1 MTEVVPGLRLQTTA
15 TFKDL
20 IELYRHRAKERH

>member
-1 MTEVVPGLRLQTTA
+1 MTDVLPGVRLKTTA
-15 TFKDL
+15 ILKDL